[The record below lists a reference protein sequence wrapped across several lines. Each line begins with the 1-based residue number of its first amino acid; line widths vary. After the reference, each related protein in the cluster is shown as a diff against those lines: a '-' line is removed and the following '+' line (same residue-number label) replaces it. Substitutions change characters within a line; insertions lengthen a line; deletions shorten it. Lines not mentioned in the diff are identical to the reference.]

1 MKCINE
7 SELFSLNSYLNDCLK
22 KYIEEKDENVDKSAM
37 RLSIRFAT
45 DDIIDKSNGFINT
58 ESENIK
64 DLFTKLFEISI
75 NIKRYS
81 QYLEHLKSEIRNCK
95 NDDKLED
102 IATELSMTSAL
113 LKNVYNKAYK
123 LTQEIKKIS
132 ENTKKK

>member
-22 KYIEEKDENVDKSAM
+22 KYIEEKDENVDKSPM
-37 RLSIRFAT
+37 KLSIRFAT